1 MRPMRRSLCVFS
13 FLLLLLSV
21 ASVAQVGITPRPA
34 PTTRVIAVLS
44 AMTLEIETLGQ
55 QLTDKTE
62 MTVQGIRCTTGSLK
76 DRRVVLAHSGMGKVN
91 AAMAA
96 TLLVEQFQPTHVL
109 FTGIAGGLNPDLRP
123 GDVVIGAKTA
133 YHDYGEWTPEGF
145 RVGRTVDPFTG
156 KPNPL
161 FFPADAGL
169 MAVAEKAV
177 LDLKLAPVKTV
188 TGVIVTGD
196 AFVASLA
203 KKDALRKEFKADAT
217 EMEGA
222 AVAQI
227 CWQRRVPCLSLRS
240 LSDSAGAKALE
251 NVLLFEKSAAQN
263 AALLVTSI
271 VGRLEAQTRLTSES
285 RADAVLGRLAPELEG
300 RWHPRGLVEVG

>member
-13 FLLLLLSV
+13 FVLPLLSA
-21 ASVAQVGITPRPA
+21 ASVAQVGTHRPA
-34 PTTRVIAVLS
+34 PTARVIGILS

-62 MTVQGIRCTTGSLK
+62 MTVQGIRFTTGSLK

-161 FFPADAGL
+161 FFPANPGL
-169 MAVAEKAV
+169 LAVAEKAA
-177 LDLKLAPVKTV
+177 LELKLAPVKTASGERTPRVV

-196 AFVASLA
+196 AFVASAA
-203 KKDALRKEFKADAT
+203 KKDALRKEFNADAT

-227 CWQRRVPCLSLRS
+227 CWQRRVPCVILRS
-240 LSDSAGAKALE
+240 LSDSAGAKAQE
-251 NVLLFEKSAAQN
+251 NVLFFEKSAAQN

-271 VGRLEAQTRLTSES
+271 VGRLEAQ
-285 RADAVLGRLAPELEG
+285 
-300 RWHPRGLVEVG
+300 

>member
-1 MRPMRRSLCVFS
+1 
-13 FLLLLLSV
+13 
-21 ASVAQVGITPRPA
+21 
-34 PTTRVIAVLS
+34 
-44 AMTLEIETLGQ
+44 MTLEIEMLGQ
-55 QLTDKTE
+55 QLTDKAE
-62 MTVQGIRCTTGSLK
+62 MTVQGIRFTTGSLE

-169 MAVAEKAV
+169 LAVAEKAA
-177 LDLKLAPVKTV
+177 LDLKLAPVKMASGERTPRVV

-227 CWQRRVPCLSLRS
+227 CWQRRVPCLILRS
-240 LSDSAGAKALE
+240 LSDSAGAKAAE
-251 NVLLFEKSAAQN
+251 NVRLFEKSAAQN
-263 AALLVTSI
+263 SALLVTGI
-271 VGRLEAQTRLTSES
+271 VGRLEAQ
-285 RADAVLGRLAPELEG
+285 
-300 RWHPRGLVEVG
+300 

>member
-1 MRPMRRSLCVFS
+1 MRPMLRSLCVFS
-13 FLLLLLSV
+13 FILLVLSA
-21 ASVAQVGITPRPA
+21 ASVAQVGDTSRPA
-34 PTTRVIAVLS
+34 PTTRVIGILS

-55 QLTDKTE
+55 ELTDKTE
-62 MTVQGIRCTTGSLK
+62 MTVQGIRFTTGSLK
-76 DRRVVLAHSGMGKVN
+76 DRRVVLTHSGMGKVN

-123 GDVVIGAKTA
+123 GDVVIGARTA

-156 KPNPL
+156 KLNPL
-161 FFPADAGL
+161 FFPGDAAL
-169 MAVAEKAV
+169 LAVAEKAA
-177 LDLKLAPVKTV
+177 LDLKLAPVKPT
-188 TGVIVTGD
+188 TGKRTPRGRHGGD
-196 AFVASLA
+196 RDGRCVASPA

-227 CWQRRVPCLSLRS
+227 CWQRRVPCLILRS
-240 LSDSAGAKALE
+240 LSDSASAKAPE
-251 NVLLFEKSAAQN
+251 NVRLFEKSAAQN
-263 AALLVTSI
+263 AALLVIGI
-271 VGRLEAQTRLTSES
+271 VARLEGQ
-285 RADAVLGRLAPELEG
+285 
-300 RWHPRGLVEVG
+300 

>member
-13 FLLLLLSV
+13 FLLLLLS
-21 ASVAQVGITPRPA
+21 AGSVAQVGNTHRPA

-44 AMTLEIETLGQ
+44 AMTLEIKTLGE

-62 MTVQGIRCTTGSLK
+62 MTVQGIRFTTGSLK

-96 TLLVEQFQPTHVL
+96 TLLVEQFQPTHVR
-109 FTGIAGGLNPDLRP
+109 FAGIAGGLNPDLRP

-169 MAVAEKAV
+169 LAVAEKAA
-177 LDLKLAPVKTV
+177 LDLKLAPLKTGSGER
-188 TGVIVTGD
+188 TPGGGAGGIVTGD
-196 AFVASLA
+196 AFVASA
-203 KKDALRKEFKADAT
+203 AEQDAPRKEFKADAT
-217 EMEGA
+217 EREA
-222 AVAQI
+222 AA
-227 CWQRRVPCLSLRS
+227 
-240 LSDSAGAKALE
+240 
-251 NVLLFEKSAAQN
+251 
-263 AALLVTSI
+263 
-271 VGRLEAQTRLTSES
+271 
-285 RADAVLGRLAPELEG
+285 
-300 RWHPRGLVEVG
+300 

>member
-13 FLLLLLSV
+13 FVLPLLSA
-21 ASVAQVGITPRPA
+21 ASVAQVGTHRPA
-34 PTTRVIAVLS
+34 PTARVIGILS

-62 MTVQGIRCTTGSLK
+62 MTVQGIRFTTGSLK

-161 FFPADAGL
+161 FFPANPGL
-169 MAVAEKAV
+169 LAVAENAA
-177 LDLKLAPVKTV
+177 LELKLAPVKTASGERTPRVV

-196 AFVASLA
+196 AFVASAA
-203 KKDALRKEFKADAT
+203 KKDALRKEFNADAT

-227 CWQRRVPCLSLRS
+227 CWQRRVPCVILRS
-240 LSDSAGAKALE
+240 LSDSAGAKAQE
-251 NVLLFEKSAAQN
+251 NVLFFEKSAAQN

-271 VGRLEAQTRLTSES
+271 VGRLEAQ
-285 RADAVLGRLAPELEG
+285 
-300 RWHPRGLVEVG
+300 

>member
-1 MRPMRRSLCVFS
+1 MRPMLRSLCFFS
-13 FLLLLLSV
+13 FVALLLSAV
-21 ASVAQVGITPRPA
+21 SVAQVDNTPRPA
-34 PTTRVIAVLS
+34 PTTRVIGILS

-55 QLTDKTE
+55 DLTDKTE
-62 MTVQGIRCTTGSLK
+62 MTVQGIRFTTGSLK
-76 DRRVVLAHSGMGKVN
+76 DRKVVLAHSGMGKVN

-96 TLLVEQFQPTHVL
+96 TLLVEQFQPTDVL

-133 YHDYGEWTPEGF
+133 YHDYGEWTSEGF

-169 MAVAEKAV
+169 LAVAEKAA
-177 LDLKLAPVKTV
+177 LDLKLAPVKTTSGERIPRVV

-196 AFVASLA
+196 AFVASPA

-222 AVAQI
+222 AVTQI
-227 CWQRRVPCLSLRS
+227 CWQRRVPCLILRS
-240 LSDSAGAKALE
+240 LSDSAGTKAQE
-251 NVLLFEKSAAQN
+251 NVLLFEKGAAQN

-271 VGRLEAQTRLTSES
+271 VGRLEAQ
-285 RADAVLGRLAPELEG
+285 
-300 RWHPRGLVEVG
+300 

>member
-1 MRPMRRSLCVFS
+1 MRQIRRWLCVLS
-13 FLLLLLSV
+13 FLLLLLSA
-21 ASVAQVGITPRPA
+21 ASVAQMGNTPRPA
-34 PTTRVIAVLS
+34 RATPVTAILS
-44 AMTLEIETLGQ
+44 AMTLEVERLGQ
-55 QLTDKTE
+55 ELTDKKE
-62 MTVQGIRCTTGSLK
+62 VTVQGIRFTTGGLK
-76 DRRVVLAHSGMGKVN
+76 DRRVVLAHSGIGKVN
-91 AAMAA
+91 AGIAA
-96 TLLVEQFQPTHVL
+96 TLLVEQFQPTHIL

-169 MAVAEKAV
+169 LAVAEKAA
-177 LDLKLAPVKTV
+177 LDLKLAPVKMASGERTPRVV

-196 AFVASLA
+196 AFVASAA

-227 CWQRRVPCLSLRS
+227 CWQRRVPCLILRS
-240 LSDSAGAKALE
+240 LSDSAGAKAPE
-251 NVLLFEKSAAQN
+251 NERFFEKSAAQN
-263 AALLVTSI
+263 AALLVTGI
-271 VGRLEAQTRLTSES
+271 VGRLEAK
-285 RADAVLGRLAPELEG
+285 
-300 RWHPRGLVEVG
+300 

>member
-1 MRPMRRSLCVFS
+1 MRQIRRWLCVLS
-13 FLLLLLSV
+13 FLLLLLSA
-21 ASVAQVGITPRPA
+21 ASVAQVGNTPRPA
-34 PTTRVIAVLS
+34 RATPVTAILS
-44 AMTLEIETLGQ
+44 AMTLEVERLGQ
-55 QLTDKTE
+55 ELTDKKE
-62 MTVQGIRCTTGSLK
+62 VTVQGIRFTTGGLK
-76 DRRVVLAHSGMGKVN
+76 DRRVVLAHSGIGKVN
-91 AAMAA
+91 AGIAA
-96 TLLVEQFQPTHVL
+96 TLLVEQFQPTHIL

-169 MAVAEKAV
+169 LAVAEKAA
-177 LDLKLAPVKTV
+177 LDLKLAPVKMASGERTPRVV

-196 AFVASLA
+196 AFVASAA

-227 CWQRRVPCLSLRS
+227 CWQRRVPCLILRS
-240 LSDSAGAKALE
+240 LSDSAGAKAPE
-251 NVLLFEKSAAQN
+251 NERFFEKSAAQN
-263 AALLVTSI
+263 AALLVTGI
-271 VGRLEAQTRLTSES
+271 VGRLEAK
-285 RADAVLGRLAPELEG
+285 
-300 RWHPRGLVEVG
+300 